1 MDDVV
6 VVGVAFPGTAA
17 ARIVAA
23 QDGVPR
29 REVLAELIEDAVKQI
44 ALGTEQGAGRV
55 GGSRESATGGG
66 GGGMSI
72 IILLL
77 SQCGGLL
84 K

>member
-1 MDDVV
+1 VDDVV

-29 REVLAELIEDAVKQI
+29 REVLAELIEDAVKNK
-44 ALGTEQGAGRV
+44 ALGTEQGAGRD
-55 GGSRESATGGG
+55 GSRESATGGG
-66 GGGMSI
+66 GGGISI
-72 IILLL
+72 ILMLR
-77 SQCGGLL
+77 QYGGLL